1 MRAGSKGSTFR
12 TLISKRRW
20 SEAEGRRVVEAWQAS
35 GLSVAAFARKVGL
48 PAWRVRSWRRRLGN
62 PEPAPRFLP
71 VRLVGQDRERG
82 HEGNVALEIN
92 TRGGLRLVVPIAAE
106 AVCGLVL
113 ALEGGS
119 C

>member
-1 MRAGSKGSTFR
+1 MRTGTKRRDLQALAG
-12 TLISKRRW
+12 KRRW
-20 SEAEGRRVVEAWQAS
+20 SEGDGRRVVEAWKTS

-48 PAWRVRSWRRRLGN
+48 PTWRVRNWRRRLGN

-71 VRLVGQDRERG
+71 VQLVQHDRERG
-82 HEGNVALEIN
+82 HDGNVALEIN